1 MTIKIRKIDYL
12 CNLNHKIFYNPGN
25 RPLYMGCPGIT
36 VLPFIMKIQKILP
49 AAAIAFL
56 LSATSIPA
64 FAQDSPK
71 SAYLFAYFTGNDK
84 RDEAI
89 RFAVSRDG
97 LNYTAL
103 NDNCPI
109 IDSRLISE
117 TGGVRDPHII
127 RSEDG
132 KHFYMVVTDMVSA
145 NGWDSNRGLTL
156 LKSDDLINWTPSVI
170 NIQKRYKGNENLKRV
185 WAPQT
190 IYDRDAGKYL
200 VYWSM
205 QHGDGPDIIYYA
217 YANDDFTDF
226 IGKPKPLFIPKD
238 KKSCIDGDIVYKD
251 GVYHMFYKTEGH
263 GNGIKKAT
271 TKKLTSGKW
280 EESPDYKQQTDKAV
294 EGAGTFK
301 LIDSDKY
308 ILMYDVYMDG
318 QYQFTESSDLDNF
331 KVVDSAV
338 SMDFHPRHGTVMQ
351 ITEDEY
357 NRLLKAFPSYLKGTV
372 NAALPEFHADPEILY
387 SEKTGKYYIYS
398 TTDGFPGWGGTYF
411 TCYSSPDLKDWDY
424 EGVIVDV
431 STEQVPWA
439 NGNAW
444 APAIEEK
451 KINGDYK
458 YFFYFSANP
467 KTENGKQIGVAVSD
481 NPTGPFKALEQPI
494 VTSSPVGHGQQID
507 VDVFTDPVSGKS
519 YLYWGNGYMAG
530 AELNDDMVSIKPE
543 TITVMTPEGGTLA
556 DYQFREAPYVI
567 FRNGTYY
574 FFWSVDDTGSPNY
587 HVAYGTSDSPLGP
600 IKVADAPVILSQKG
614 HRMIGTA
621 HNSALQLPGTD
632 DWIIVYHRI
641 NPTYRNDS
649 PGVHR
654 EVCIDRLQFNPDGTI
669 IPVSTH

>member
-1 MTIKIRKIDYL
+1 MKYRKS
-12 CNLNHKIFYNPGN
+12 
-25 RPLYMGCPGIT
+25 
-36 VLPFIMKIQKILP
+36 
-49 AAAIAFL
+49 FL
-56 LSATSIPA
+56 IPA
-64 FAQDSPK
+64 LAAVMTWFSLPMNAEESPM

-89 RFAVSRDG
+89 KFAVSRDG

-127 RSEDG
+127 RTEDG

-156 LKSDDLINWTPSVI
+156 LKSDDLINWTPSII
-170 NIQKRYKGNENLKRV
+170 NIQKRYKGQENLKRV

-190 IYDRDAGKYL
+190 IYDRDAKKYL

-205 QHGDGPDIIYYA
+205 QHGNGPDIIYYA

-280 EESPDYKQQTDKAV
+280 TESPDYKQQTDKAV

-308 ILMYDVYMDG
+308 ILMYDVYMNG
-318 QYQFTESSDLDNF
+318 QYQFTESTDLDNF
-331 KVVDSAV
+331 KVIDSSI

-357 NRLLKAFPSYLKGTV
+357 NRLLKAFPSYLKESKNPV
-372 NAALPEFHADPEILY
+372 LPEFHADPEILY

-398 TTDGFPGWGGTYF
+398 TTDSFPGWGGTYF

-424 EGVIVDV
+424 EGVILDV
-431 STEQVPWA
+431 STPQVPWA

-451 KINGDYK
+451 KIDGEYK

-467 KTENGKQIGVAVSD
+467 NADNGKQIGVAVAD
-481 NPTGPFKALEQPI
+481 NPTGPFTTVEKPI

-530 AELNDDMVSIKPE
+530 GELNDDMISIKPE
-543 TITVMTPEGGTLA
+543 TVTVMTPEGGSLA
-556 DYQFREAPYVI
+556 DYEYREAPYVI
-567 FRNGTYY
+567 FRDGTYY
-574 FFWSVDDTGSPNY
+574 FLWSVDDTGSPNY
-587 HVAYGTSDSPLGP
+587 HVAYGTSKSPLGP
-600 IKVADAPVILSQKG
+600 IEVAESPVILSQKG
-614 HRMIGTA
+614 DKIGTA
-621 HNSALQLPGTD
+621 HNAALQIPGTE
-632 DWIIVYHRI
+632 DWIVVYHRI
-641 NPTYRNDS
+641 NPAYKNDS
-649 PGVHR
+649 PGIHR

-669 IPVSTH
+669 MTATPQ

>member
-1 MTIKIRKIDYL
+1 MKYRKS
-12 CNLNHKIFYNPGN
+12 
-25 RPLYMGCPGIT
+25 
-36 VLPFIMKIQKILP
+36 
-49 AAAIAFL
+49 FL
-56 LSATSIPA
+56 IPA
-64 FAQDSPK
+64 LAAVMTWFSLPMNAEESPM

-89 RFAVSRDG
+89 KFAVSRDG

-127 RSEDG
+127 RTEDG

-170 NIQKRYKGNENLKRV
+170 NIQKRYKGQENLKRV

-190 IYDRDAGKYL
+190 IYDRDAKKYL

-205 QHGDGPDIIYYA
+205 QHGNGPDIIYYA

-280 EESPDYKQQTDKAV
+280 TESPDYKQQTDKAV

-308 ILMYDVYMDG
+308 ILMYDVYMNG
-318 QYQFTESSDLDNF
+318 QYQFTESTDLDNF
-331 KVVDSAV
+331 KVIDSSI

-357 NRLLKAFPSYLKGTV
+357 NRLLKAFPSYLKESKNPV
-372 NAALPEFHADPEILY
+372 LPEFHADPEILY

-398 TTDGFPGWGGTYF
+398 TTDSFPGWGGTYF

-424 EGVIVDV
+424 EGVILDV
-431 STEQVPWA
+431 STPQVPWA

-451 KINGDYK
+451 KIDGEYK

-467 KTENGKQIGVAVSD
+467 NTDNGKQIGVAVAD
-481 NPTGPFKALEQPI
+481 NPTGPFTTVEKPI

-530 AELNDDMVSIKPE
+530 GELNDDMISIKPE
-543 TITVMTPEGGTLA
+543 TVTVMTPEGGSLA
-556 DYQFREAPYVI
+556 DYEYREAPYVI
-567 FRNGTYY
+567 FRDGTYY
-574 FFWSVDDTGSPNY
+574 FLWSVDDTGSPNY
-587 HVAYGTSDSPLGP
+587 HVAYGTSKSPLGP
-600 IKVADAPVILSQKG
+600 IEVAESPVILSQKG
-614 HRMIGTA
+614 DKIGTA
-621 HNSALQLPGTD
+621 HNAALQIPGTE
-632 DWIIVYHRI
+632 DWIVVYHRI
-641 NPTYRNDS
+641 NPAYKNDS
-649 PGVHR
+649 PGIHR

-669 IPVSTH
+669 MTVTPQ

>member
-1 MTIKIRKIDYL
+1 MNYRKS
-12 CNLNHKIFYNPGN
+12 
-25 RPLYMGCPGIT
+25 
-36 VLPFIMKIQKILP
+36 
-49 AAAIAFL
+49 FL
-56 LSATSIPA
+56 IPA
-64 FAQDSPK
+64 LAAVMAWFSLPMNAEESPM

-89 RFAVSRDG
+89 KFAVSLDG

-127 RSEDG
+127 RTEDG

-170 NIQKRYKGNENLKRV
+170 NIQKRYKGQENLKRV

-190 IYDRDAGKYL
+190 IYDRDAKKYL

-205 QHGDGPDIIYYA
+205 QHGNGPDIIYYA

-280 EESPDYKQQTDKAV
+280 TESPDYKQQTDKAV

-308 ILMYDVYMDG
+308 ILMYDVYMNG
-318 QYQFTESSDLDNF
+318 QYQFTESTDLDNF
-331 KVVDSAV
+331 KVIDSSI

-357 NRLLKAFPSYLKGTV
+357 NRLLKAFPSYLKESKNPV
-372 NAALPEFHADPEILY
+372 LPEFHADPEILY

-398 TTDGFPGWGGTYF
+398 TTDSFPGWGGTYF
-411 TCYSSPDLKDWDY
+411 TCYSSPDLKNWDY
-424 EGVIVDV
+424 EGVILDV
-431 STEQVPWA
+431 STPQVPWA

-451 KINGDYK
+451 KINGEYK

-467 KTENGKQIGVAVSD
+467 NADNGKQIGVAIAD
-481 NPTGPFKALEQPI
+481 NPTGPFTAVDKPI

-530 AELNDDMVSIKPE
+530 AELNDDMISIKPE
-543 TITVMTPEGGTLA
+543 TVTVMTPEGGSLA
-556 DYQFREAPYVI
+556 DYEYREAPYVI
-567 FRNGTYY
+567 FRDGTYY
-574 FFWSVDDTGSPNY
+574 FLWSVDDTGSPNY
-587 HVAYGTSDSPLGP
+587 HVAYGTSKSPLGP
-600 IKVADAPVILSQKG
+600 IEVAESPVILSQKG
-614 HRMIGTA
+614 DKIGTA
-621 HNSALQLPGTD
+621 HNAALQIPGTE
-632 DWIIVYHRI
+632 DWIVVYHRI
-641 NPTYRNDS
+641 NPAYKNDS
-649 PGVHR
+649 PGIHR

-669 IPVSTH
+669 MTATPQ